1 LPKTLYVLKD
11 FASEEIFGACYSW
24 PDAMEW
30 AGELGPGVSIAVWQ
44 ENEGKNKGWKLLKV
58 YPGKEAQAADLT
70 QAVTQERQAIV
81 ARLGLTDGLL
91 YEAITQGLTPA
102 QAQASFEGKTPG
114 EILGTAADPW
124 NDPAVQAEFGGDR
137 QIWEAFCRAEAQ
149 GQVRIFGR
157 RRH

>member
-24 PDAMEW
+24 PDALAW
-30 AGELGPGVSIAVWQ
+30 SGELGGVSILVCHQ
-44 ENEGKNKGWKLLKV
+44 KNEGKNTGWEILQI

-81 ARLGLTDGLL
+81 AWLGLTDGLL

-102 QAQASFEGKTPG
+102 QAQASFQGRTPA
-114 EILGTAADPW
+114 EILGAAADPW

-137 QIWEAFCRAEAQ
+137 QSFEAYQMAESR
-149 GQVRIFGR
+149 GQIRIFGR